1 MHNIFWPTFPYTG
14 TRVEV
19 SCLTVSVRENKK
31 IKKGGGGFLKVSY
44 IKHPWSMTLT
54 VTKAKICQAHI
65 CILLLTLTSFVP
77 HFFSLSL
84 SQIIALE
91 EDEPKLF
98 TKTIQP
104 GKKKKK
110 NCSQRLIK
118 TIFLARQKA
127 YQNIHKKK
135 HIKRS
140 RVQLIWHKL
149 TNLFFKIFY

>member
-98 TKTIQP
+98 TKTIQQV
-104 GKKKKK
+104 KKKKK
-110 NCSQRLIK
+110 KLFTK
-118 TIFLARQKA
+118 TNKNNFSSSSKSISK
-127 YQNIHKKK
+127 Y
-135 HIKRS
+135 S
-140 RVQLIWHKL
+140 
-149 TNLFFKIFY
+149 